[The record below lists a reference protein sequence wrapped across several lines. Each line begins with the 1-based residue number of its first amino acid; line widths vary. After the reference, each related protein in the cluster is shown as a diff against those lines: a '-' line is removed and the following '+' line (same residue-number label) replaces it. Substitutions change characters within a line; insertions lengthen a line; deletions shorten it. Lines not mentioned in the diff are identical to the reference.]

1 MIRYWKFLLQT
12 CIHGTEANYVKES
25 VSLLD
30 AITSQYVLPPHLRY
44 LATHFRNVIISD
56 RPGAPCRPVDH
67 VLEEYN
73 MLIKDLIRRSDGKW
87 SMRFL
92 NNMSLAA
99 TATKSAQGNL
109 LRYLHPDQYRSTNH
123 TTGDL
128 TSELK
133 NALAQLRVGNGSV
146 AAFSGANVTTIDPKF

>member
-1 MIRYWKFLLQT
+1 
-12 CIHGTEANYVKES
+12 
-25 VSLLD
+25 
-30 AITSQYVLPPHLRY
+30 
-44 LATHFRNVIISD
+44 
-56 RPGAPCRPVDH
+56 
-67 VLEEYN
+67 

-146 AAFSGANVTTIDPKF
+146 AAFSGANVTTIDSKFQAVDYVTGRIKNDLYHLPVERGQITATATRDLGSCACELCVS